1 LFILCAVLYSLAV
14 LRIQD
19 SDGIHNLGTPQW
31 QLILCIAFVYCLLY
45 LSLFKVSSV
54 GYRTGNPQWQLILCI
69 AFVYCLLYLSLFKV
83 SSVGYRTGNPQWQLI
98 LCIAFVYCLL
108 YLSLFKVSS
117 ARYIQGPLSGSS
129 SSALPLSTA
138 SSTCL
143 YSR

>member
-1 LFILCAVLYSLAV
+1 MLYSLAV

-45 LSLFKVSSV
+45 LSLFKVSSAA
-54 GYRTGNPQWQLILCI
+54 GYRTE
-69 AFVYCLLYLSLFKV
+69 
-83 SSVGYRTGNPQWQLI
+83 TPQWQLI

-117 ARYIQGPLSGSS
+117 AGYRKGTISDSS
-129 SSALPLSTA
+129 SSALFFSTA

-143 YSR
+143 CSR